1 MPGGRSWDWRSPGC
15 SLRIAAPTER
25 HGSPRTCGTPG
36 GGSARTPS
44 RRRCV
49 SSGWPLGPQEAQA
62 DHPAGPV
69 AGTGPDRPRLAT
81 DRLNHK
87 WYRDGTAIGTDEGK
101 LYLDSVLDMG
111 WRRIVGFALGE
122 HHDADLAQAALQMAV
137 AVRGG

>member
-1 MPGGRSWDWRSPGC
+1 
-15 SLRIAAPTER
+15 
-25 HGSPRTCGTPG
+25 
-36 GGSARTPS
+36 
-44 RRRCV
+44 
-49 SSGWPLGPQEAQA
+49 
-62 DHPAGPV
+62 V